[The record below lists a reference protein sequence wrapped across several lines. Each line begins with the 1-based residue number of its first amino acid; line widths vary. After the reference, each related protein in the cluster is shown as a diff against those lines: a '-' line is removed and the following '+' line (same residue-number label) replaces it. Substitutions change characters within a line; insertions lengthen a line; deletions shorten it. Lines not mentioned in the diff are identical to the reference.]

1 MIATDLP
8 VRSSTTSPLGDP
20 SAARVARLTLTDFRN
35 YAQLRLEP
43 GPRPVVLTGANGAG
57 KTNLLEALSFL
68 APGRGMRRARLGEV
82 TRRGAPAAARWAVA
96 ARLDL
101 PGGACDIGT
110 GLESGAA
117 AGERRQVRIDGESAR
132 GQAGLGERVGVS
144 WLTPAMD
151 RLFTEAPGG
160 RRRFLD
166 RLVAG
171 LLPGHG
177 RELAAYERALRER
190 ARLLASRG
198 EARWLDA
205 IEETLAGH
213 GVAVAAA
220 RRDALARLGAALAEA
235 SDPFPRPG
243 LAIAG
248 EIEGWLDD
256 MAAVDAE
263 HRFAALL
270 RDSRRRDAES
280 GHTAHGPHRSDL
292 VARHLAHDLLAGEC
306 STGEQKALLVSIILA
321 EARLRAARSGAA
333 PLLLLDEVA
342 AHLDGV
348 RRAALAEA
356 LAGLGAQ
363 AWLTGTDASLFA
375 ALDGKATF
383 YTVADGGIA
392 SGPAREHP

>member
-8 VRSSTTSPLGDP
+8 VRPQAMKP
-20 SAARVARLTLTDFRN
+20 AARVARLTLTDFRN
-35 YAQLRLEP
+35 YAQARLEP
-43 GPRPVVLTGANGAG
+43 GPQPVVLTGANGAG

-68 APGRGMRRARLGEV
+68 SPGRGMRSARLGEV
-82 TRRGAPAAARWAVA
+82 TRRGAAPAARWAVA

-117 AGERRQVRIDGESAR
+117 AGERRQVRIDGENAR
-132 GQAGLGERVGVS
+132 GQAGLGDLVGVS
-144 WLTPAMD
+144 WLIPAMD
-151 RLFTEAPGG
+151 RLFTEAPSG
-160 RRRFLD
+160 RRRYFD

-190 ARLLASRG
+190 ARLLASGG

-243 LAIAG
+243 LIING
-248 EIEGWLDD
+248 EVEGWLDD

-263 HRFAALL
+263 HRFAGLL
-270 RDSRRRDAES
+270 RDSRRRDGES

-292 VARHLAHDLLAGEC
+292 VARHLAHDMPAGEC

-342 AHLDGV
+342 AHLDAI

-356 LAGLGAQ
+356 LIGLGAQ
-363 AWLTGTDASLFA
+363 AWLTGTDAALFE
-375 ALDGKATF
+375 ALGGKASF
-383 YTVADGGIA
+383 FTVTNGSIVP
-392 SGPAREHP
+392 GPAREHS